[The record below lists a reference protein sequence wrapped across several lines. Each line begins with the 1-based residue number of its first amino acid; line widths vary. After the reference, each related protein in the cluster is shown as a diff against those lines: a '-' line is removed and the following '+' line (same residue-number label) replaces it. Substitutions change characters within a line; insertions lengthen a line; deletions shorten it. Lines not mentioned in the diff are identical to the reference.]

1 MSLPARQSSIVD
13 SLSITR
19 PTVLSFD
26 GPKRA
31 NLVLLIETILV
42 TTIAI
47 LAVKIINSNSIAKAA
62 WFVVP
67 AILVAA
73 ALLPAAIRNEK
84 FAIIGF
90 ERRRMLSSLRA
101 VFLSCILLFPAALLV
116 LWLLKQCGCQFY
128 LSPVAP
134 AGNHW
139 LTWLFY
145 QFMYVAIAEEL
156 FFRGYIQ
163 TRILTL
169 MRMLPAIQAP
179 MCRWMTI
186 CISAAVFALAHVI
199 VKGSMLSA
207 LTFLPGLVL
216 AWLFIRTRSLLAPIL
231 FHGLANAFYF
241 AIAAVLT

>member
-31 NLVLLIETILV
+31 NLALLIETILV
-42 TTIAI
+42 TAVAI
-47 LAVKIINSNSIAKAA
+47 LAVKTINSSSLAKAA

-84 FAIIGF
+84 FATIGL
-90 ERRRMLSSLRA
+90 EKKRILPSVRA
-101 VFLSCILLFPAALLV
+101 VFLSCILLFPATLLV

-128 LSPVAP
+128 LSPVMP
-134 AGNHW
+134 AQNHW

-169 MRMLPAIQAP
+169 MRMLPALQAP
-179 MCRWMTI
+179 MRRWISI

-207 LTFLPGLVL
+207 LTFLPGIVL
-216 AWLFIRTRSLLAPIL
+216 AWLFIRTKSLLAPIL
-231 FHGLANAFYF
+231 FHGFANAFYF
-241 AIAAVLT
+241 AIAPILT